1 MTDTIDPDRVDG
13 YEFSDAKLSARE
25 SGVFSFDATLDPVD
39 ESDVGESF
47 EFRRLNRKD
56 DNLKF
61 DNLCF
66 ITEESYSTKILKS
79 N

>member
-13 YEFSDAKLSARE
+13 YEFSDAKLSARD

-56 DNLKF
+56 ENDKF
-61 DNLCF
+61 
-66 ITEESYSTKILKS
+66 ESRLFMFFNSGFLVKF
-79 N
+79 